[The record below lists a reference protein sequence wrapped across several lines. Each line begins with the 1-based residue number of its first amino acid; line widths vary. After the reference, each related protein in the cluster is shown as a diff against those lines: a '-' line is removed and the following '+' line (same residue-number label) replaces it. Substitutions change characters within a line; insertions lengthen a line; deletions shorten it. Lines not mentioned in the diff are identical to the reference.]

1 MVYALIACRVLL
13 AIVFAVSAFG
23 KLRSRRAF
31 EEFTS
36 AARQLAPG
44 WLIRPLQGSG
54 ATTGAHR
61 LAAVVVGCEVAIPP
75 LLLAPRTAAVGFALA
90 AALLAAF
97 TAAIVAV
104 LRRGDRVACHCFGAT
119 DQALRPAHVVRNL
132 LLLTAAATGLVLA
145 LAAPSAQ
152 PALVGAVAAVG
163 TAGILALPV
172 LLFDDLLDL
181 FTPTIPRRPTAP

>member
-1 MVYALIACRVLL
+1 MVYTLVACRVLL
-13 AIVFAVSAFG
+13 AAVFAVSAFG

-36 AARQLAPG
+36 ATRRLAPG
-44 WLIRPLQGSG
+44 WVIRPLRGSG

-61 LAAVVVGCEVAIPP
+61 LAAVVVACEVAIPA
-75 LLLAPRTAAVGFALA
+75 LLLLPGVDAVGFALA

-97 TAAIVAV
+97 TSAAAAV
-104 LRRGDRVACHCFGAT
+104 LRRGDRVACRCFGASN
-119 DQALRPAHVVRNL
+119 QALRPAHVVRNL
-132 LLLTAAATGLVLA
+132 LLLAAAGTGLVLA
-145 LAAPSAQ
+145 LAAPAAA
-152 PALVGAVAAVG
+152 PTLTGAAAAVG
-163 TAGILALPV
+163 AAGVAALPV